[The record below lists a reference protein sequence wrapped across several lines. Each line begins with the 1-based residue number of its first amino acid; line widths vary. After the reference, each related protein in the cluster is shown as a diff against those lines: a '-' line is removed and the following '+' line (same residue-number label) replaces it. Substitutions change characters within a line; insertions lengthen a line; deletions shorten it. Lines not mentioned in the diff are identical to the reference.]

1 MEKKYEMTDETI
13 EVGGKTLHRIRAL
26 RDFGRVKK
34 GDVGGFIEKEDN
46 LSHDGN
52 CWVGDDAKVY
62 GYAKVFGDAHVYG
75 YAEVYGNSRIYGK
88 AEVFDEPC
96 IYGHA
101 EVYGEAYIYD
111 RARVYGNAHVYGHAK
126 IYGDACVCWDDWI
139 NDDRRISTKEKNR

>member
-1 MEKKYEMTDETI
+1 MEKKYELTDETI
-13 EVGGKTLHRIRAL
+13 EFDRKTLHRIRAL
-26 RDFGRVKK
+26 RDLGDVKK
-34 GDVGGFIEKEDN
+34 GDLGGYIEKEDN

-111 RARVYGNAHVYGHAK
+111 RARVYSNAHVYGHAK